1 MTVTEMT
8 EEDSPGGLFRRARL
22 GMLGA
27 RTVLAPCS
35 LNMYHLYIR
44 LSNLK
49 HGQDSC
55 SLGLSFD
62 DHCLSHSVIVKLHVP
77 VLTQACG
84 LLRESVG
91 GVGFEVV
98 SCGLCVCL
106 VCVPA
111 PPVDLNQF
119 CQGRATRHF
128 PCGHWPAAHGWGA
141 RVPRRFSVS
150 LSQRSGGGS
159 HPRCLRRLASAKVRR
174 RCRQA

>member
-1 MTVTEMT
+1 MT

-22 GMLGA
+22 ALGMLGA
-27 RTVLAPCS
+27 RTLVVISPIKTFYAT
-35 LNMYHLYIR
+35 
-44 LSNLK
+44 LK
-49 HGQDSC
+49 THQRTGFMQPRC
-55 SLGLSFD
+55 LGLSFD

-98 SCGLCVCL
+98 SCGLCICRVF
-106 VCVPA
+106 VPA
-111 PPVDLNQF
+111 PPVDFSGTVN
-119 CQGRATRHF
+119 GVKDD
-128 PCGHWPAAHGWGA
+128 AAVAIGLPRRTPHVWGA

-150 LSQRSGGGS
+150 SFLKSSGGGS

>member
-1 MTVTEMT
+1 MQ
-8 EEDSPGGLFRRARL
+8 PR
-22 GMLGA
+22 
-27 RTVLAPCS
+27 C
-35 LNMYHLYIR
+35 
-44 LSNLK
+44 
-49 HGQDSC
+49 
-55 SLGLSFD
+55 LGLSFD
-62 DHCLSHSVIVKLHVP
+62 DHCLSHSVI

-111 PPVDLNQF
+111 PPVDLNQS
-119 CQGRATRHF
+119 CQGPRGTFLVAIGLPRT
-128 PCGHWPAAHGWGA
+128 AGA
-141 RVPRRFSVS
+141 REFLAAFLCPPFSS
-150 LSQRSGGGS
+150 RSGGGS